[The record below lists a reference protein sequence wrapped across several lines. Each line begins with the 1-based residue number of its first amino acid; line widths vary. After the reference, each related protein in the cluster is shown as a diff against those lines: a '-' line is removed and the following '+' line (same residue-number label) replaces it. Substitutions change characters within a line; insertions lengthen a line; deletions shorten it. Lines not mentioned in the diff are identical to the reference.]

1 MRDQHAVE
9 RVLVRAREEAGAGR
23 VRRCDGKRLKR
34 LLEKDLVKAQSKV
47 GGLRK
52 FADAGFRGDLPCRGS
67 TDKDGVRTR
76 ADEPAGAGRKRGII
90 SKPPE
95 KRVGV
100 QKETQESLPGFEFGL
115 GQRLEEFGADLEF
128 SFHASR
134 FALPL
139 FLTERLKANER
150 LIAASDDDLFAFTGF
165 FDETREVGLGV
176 MDLDRGHIS

>member
-1 MRDQHAVE
+1 
-9 RVLVRAREEAGAGR
+9 VRAGEEAGAGGMR
-23 VRRCDGKRLKR
+23 GCDRKRLKR
-34 LLEKDLVKAQSKV
+34 LLEKDGVKAESKV
-47 GGLRK
+47 SGLRK
-52 FADAGFRGDLPCRGS
+52 FADAGFRGDLPYRGS

-76 ADEPAGAGRKRGII
+76 ADEPAGAGRKRRIV
-90 SKPPE
+90 SEPPE
-95 KRVGV
+95 KRVGI
-100 QKETQESLPGFEFGL
+100 QKETQKSLPGFEFGL
-115 GQRLEEFGADLEF
+115 GQRLEEFGADLEL